1 MIHTLQ
7 NCRNYWA
14 KILKLAT
21 FDTLESG
28 PVIVLCQLVP
38 AFPERWGI
46 NDSTIVNA
54 VNPMIKELAIELQL
68 PCIDMYTPFADKAE
82 LFPDRIHP
90 NEEGTEI
97 MAKIIY
103 ETLLAKKE

>member
-1 MIHTLQ
+1 
-7 NCRNYWA
+7 
-14 KILKLAT
+14 
-21 FDTLESG
+21 
-28 PVIVLCQLVP
+28 
-38 AFPERWGI
+38 
-46 NDSTIVNA
+46 
-54 VNPMIKELAIELQL
+54 MIKELAIELQL